1 MLHHFTFAKISL
13 LRISR
18 LGLSCIL
25 TLVFVSTLFA
35 QQATVE
41 WNSDASATI
50 AGYEVHYG
58 LSSGNYST
66 TVNAGNTTSTSLQNL
81 TASTYYIALTA
92 YDSNNDQSGFSP
104 ELVIDLLTAS
114 AGAGGTIAPSGSF
127 FRSKG
132 ANQTFTI
139 TPSAGYQIAGV
150 QVDGASVGAVS
161 SFTLSNISASH
172 TVSATFSAQSTQC
185 TITASAGSNGSISP
199 SGSVTVS
206 AGASQTFA
214 ITPATGCKVSSVV
227 IDGTSVGA
235 VNTYTFSDV
244 TANHT
249 ISATFAMNTYTITPT
264 AGTNGTI
271 SPAAPVTV
279 NSGASQTF
287 TITPATGYKVSSVV
301 VDGTSVGAVNTY
313 QFSDVTANHTMSA
326 TFAVDPFT
334 ITPTAGSNGTISPSA
349 PVTVNYGASQT
360 FTIAPAA
367 GYQVSSVVVD
377 GTSVGAV
384 TTYTFPN
391 VTANHTISA
400 TFALNTYTITPTA
413 GTNGTISPAAPVAV
427 NSGTS
432 QTFTIT
438 PASGYQVS
446 SVLVDGTS
454 VGAVTTYKF
463 SNVTANHTISSSFA
477 APTPPPVADAGPN
490 QCQGIG
496 VKTTLN
502 GSNSTDAGGPGIA
515 SYLWTQT
522 GGTSVKLS
530 NPCAA
535 QPTFSASGQTGA
547 LTFQLIVTDVNGLQ
561 STDTCIVNV
570 VTHEKPPV
578 ANAGPDQTVN
588 EGTMVTL
595 NGLNSTDPNNTA
607 LSYLW
612 QQIDGPAVTLS
623 NPASAQPQFAA
634 PQVVSG
640 AVSMRFKLTV
650 TDLYGLESTDTC
662 FVNVTLGDAAPKAVA
677 GPTQTVMPGAVV
689 TLNGANSTDSGVG
702 IASYRWHQT
711 AGNPCTLSNPTSVTP
726 NFTAINELVFV
737 YQLKFMLIAKGADG
751 MRSRATQV
759 INVYYY

>member
-1 MLHHFTFAKISL
+1 MLHYVTFAKISL
-13 LRISR
+13 LRTSR
-18 LGLSCIL
+18 LALSCIF
-25 TLVFVSTLFA
+25 TLVFASTLFA

-50 AGYEVHYG
+50 AGYDVHYG
-58 LSSGNYST
+58 LSSGNYSIT
-66 TVNAGNTTSTSLQNL
+66 LNVGNTTSATLQNL
-81 TASTYYIALTA
+81 SASTYYVALTA
-92 YDSNNDQSGFSP
+92 YDGNNDQSGLSP

-127 FRSKG
+127 FQSQG

-172 TVSATFSAQSTQC
+172 TVSATFSAQSTSS

-206 AGASQTFA
+206 SGASQTFA
-214 ITPATGCKVSSVV
+214 ITPATGYKVSAVV

-249 ISATFAMNTYTITPT
+249 ISVTFALNTYTITPT

-279 NSGASQTF
+279 NSGASQTL
-287 TITPATGYKVSSVV
+287 TITPATGYQVSSVL

-313 QFSDVTANHTMSA
+313 TFSNVTASHTISA
-326 TFAVDPFT
+326 TFTVDPFT
-334 ITPTAGSNGTISPSA
+334 ITPTAGSNGTISPAA

-360 FTIAPAA
+360 FTITPAS

-384 TTYTFPN
+384 TTYTFSN
-391 VTANHTISA
+391 VKANHTISA
-400 TFALNTYTITPTA
+400 TFNVDPFTITPTA
-413 GTNGTISPAAPVAV
+413 GSNGTISPAAPVTV
-427 NSGTS
+427 NSGAS
-432 QTFTIT
+432 QIFTIT
-438 PASGYQVS
+438 PAIGYQVS

-454 VGAVTTYKF
+454 VGAVTTYTF
-463 SNVTANHTISSSFA
+463 SDVTANHTISASFA
-477 APTPPPVADAGPN
+477 TAPVADAGPN
-490 QCQGIG
+490 QYHGRG

-502 GSNSTDAGGPGIA
+502 GSNSTDVGGPGIA
-515 SYLWTQT
+515 SYLWAQT
-522 GGTSVKLS
+522 GGKSVKLS
-530 NPCAA
+530 SSSAA
-535 QPTFSASGQTGA
+535 QPTLTAPEVSGA
-547 LTFQLIVTDVNGLQ
+547 LTFQLTVKDVNGLK

-570 VTHEKPPV
+570 VTNEMPPV

-588 EGTMVTL
+588 EGTMITL
-595 NGLNSTDPNNTA
+595 NGSNSTDPNNTA

-623 NPASAQPQFAA
+623 NPASAQPEFAA

-640 AVSMRFKLTV
+640 TVSMKFKLTV

-662 FVNVTLGDAAPKAVA
+662 FVNVTLGDAAPKAAV
-677 GPTQTVMPGAVV
+677 GPTQTVIPGAIV
-689 TLNGANSTDSGVG
+689 TLNGTSSTDSGIG
-702 IASYRWHQT
+702 IAAYRWHQT
-711 AGNPCTLSNPTSVTP
+711 AGNPYTLSNPTSVTP
-726 NFTAINELVFV
+726 DFTAANGGSFGNKLIFV
-737 YQLKFMLIAKGADG
+737 LIVEGTDG
-751 MRSRATQV
+751 MRSRTTQLV
-759 INVYYY
+759 NVN